1 MPALML
7 HMTLAQRLLERE
19 DLPTELDD
27 AARAHP
33 GALLLGSILPDLPYH
48 ARFGHQL
55 LRHLLRRDYLHSPW
69 GDVFHTRHTGRM
81 ALALLAHLTRCHPSA
96 TERQQLLALAAGY
109 LSHHAADRVVHPV
122 IQQMVAQQMEQGR
135 APSEPQAVV
144 HSRVERYQSL
154 LYHLDLLGYDIACTA
169 FPAALLAQVTGSGLV
184 APSMPS
190 PCWEAVRSAC
200 LETHGRAP
208 STAHVRDWLWG
219 ITAYGSL
226 LSSRLGKIER
236 LDGDVQALRERWYQG
251 PGVDLCTPLQRAQ
264 DLTADYW
271 RAAREVARADRITEE
286 VRDTFLS
293 TVPDVDL
300 GTGA

>member
-1 MPALML
+1 MPALIL
-7 HMTLAQRLLERE
+7 HMTLAQRMLQRE
-19 DLPTELDD
+19 DLPAELEQ

-33 GALLLGSILPDLPYH
+33 AALLLGSVLPDLPYH

-69 GDVFHTRHTGRM
+69 GDVFHTRGTGRL
-81 ALALLAHLTRCHPSA
+81 ALALLAHLRRCHPSA
-96 TERQQLLALAAGY
+96 DERRLLLALCAGY

-122 IQQMVAQQMEQGR
+122 IQQMVALR
-135 APSEPQAVV
+135 RKPSEPQAVV

-169 FPAALLAQVTGSGLV
+169 FPTALLEQVAGTGLV
-184 APSMPS
+184 APSMPRVL
-190 PCWEAVRSAC
+190 WQAMRSAC

-208 STAHVRDWLWG
+208 STASVRDWLWG

-226 LSSRLGKIER
+226 LSSRLGKIEA
-236 LDGDVQALRERWYQG
+236 LDGEVQPLREQWYQG
-251 PGVDLCTPLQRAQ
+251 PGVDLCAPLDHAQ
-264 DLTADYW
+264 DLTLECW
-271 RAAREVARADRITEE
+271 RAAREVTRADRITGE
-286 VRDTFLS
+286 VRDTFLA

-300 GTGA
+300 GTGT